1 MENPVILGRTL
12 TEWKGSFPVLE
23 KVVAKEECF
32 WWNQGYEPFDCWKK
46 SATFSQKDV
55 AEAEARLQ
63 RFAPLLERLFP
74 ELEESRGIIESPL
87 REIPRMASRGE
98 ALYGRTLEGKFF
110 LKMDSHLPISG
121 SIKARGGIYE
131 VLKHAEDLALREGFL
146 SQEDSY
152 ALLGE
157 PEARSFFSKH
167 ALAVGSTGNLGL
179 SIGIMGAALGFQV
192 FVHMSADA
200 KQWKKDLL
208 RSRGAQVIEYEGD
221 YGKAV
226 EEGRRQAQ
234 HDPRMHFVDDESS
247 KDLFLGYA
255 TAAGRLQKQLQEL
268 NIPVDSEHPLFVY
281 LPCGVGGAPGGITLG
296 LKFLFGDAVHC
307 FFAEPT
313 HAPCALLGILTGLY
327 DRVGVEDFGLDNRT
341 DADGLAVGR
350 ISGLVGGAVG
360 SLVSGG
366 LTVSDAALYRLLA
379 LLKDT
384 EDLFLE
390 PSALAG
396 VPGPYLLKD
405 APGWNFY
412 EESYLP
418 KGALER
424 GTHVA
429 WATGGNMVPGEM
441 QAEYYQR
448 GQALL

>member
-1 MENPVILGRTL
+1 MENPIILGKSL
-12 TEWKGSFPVLE
+12 EEWKASFPVLQ
-23 KVVAKEECF
+23 KVVTREECF
-32 WWNQGYEPFDCWKK
+32 WWNPGYENFLGWKEK
-46 SATFSQKDV
+46 ALFSEKDV
-55 AEAEARLQ
+55 AEAEARLR

-74 ELEESRGIIESPL
+74 ELKESRGIIESPL

-98 ALYGRTLEGKFF
+98 TLYGRKLEGKFF

-131 VLKHAEDLALREGFL
+131 VLKHAEDLALREGVL

-152 ALLGE
+152 ALLAE

-167 ALAVGSTGNLGL
+167 SLAVGSTGNLGL

-226 EEGRRQAQ
+226 EEGRRQAER
-234 HDPRMHFVDDESS
+234 DPRMHFVDDESS

-255 TAAGRLQKQLQEL
+255 TAARRLRKQLRERD
-268 NIPVDSEHPLFVY
+268 IPVDPEHPLFVY

-296 LKFLFGDAVHC
+296 LKLLFGDAVHC

-313 HAPCALLGILTGLY
+313 HAPCALLGILTGLHH
-327 DRVGVEDFGLDNRT
+327 RVGVADFGLDNRT

-350 ISGLVGGAVG
+350 MSGLVGDGVG
-360 SLVSGG
+360 NLVSGG
-366 LTVSDAALYRLLA
+366 LTVSDATLYRLLA
-379 LLKDT
+379 LLKDA

-396 VPGPYLLKD
+396 MPGPYLLQD
-405 APGWNFY
+405 APGWISY
-412 EESYLP
+412 EERHLC

-424 GTHVA
+424 STHVA
-429 WATGGNMVPGEM
+429 WATGGNMVPREM
-441 QAEYYQR
+441 RAEYYQR
-448 GQALL
+448 GAELL